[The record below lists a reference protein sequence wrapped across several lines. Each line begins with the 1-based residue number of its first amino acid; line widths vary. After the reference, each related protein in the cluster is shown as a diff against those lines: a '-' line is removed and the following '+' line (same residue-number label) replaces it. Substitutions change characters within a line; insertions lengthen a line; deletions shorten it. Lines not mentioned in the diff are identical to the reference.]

1 MTLTKLTEKIVI
13 DQVLMTLSNW
23 WETGY
28 RDMDY
33 SYKGL
38 INLLFPKHVFGTK
51 HGSFIGKA
59 CIQWEDKYG
68 AEIDNL
74 LPNLRTSASKWE
86 SNLK

>member
-1 MTLTKLTEKIVI
+1 MTLTKLTEKIVV
-13 DQVLMTLSNW
+13 DQILMTLSNW

-33 SYKGL
+33 GYKGL
-38 INLLFPKHVFGTK
+38 ILLHFPKHVFGTK
-51 HGSFIGKA
+51 HGSFIKKA

-68 AEIDNL
+68 VEIDNL